1 MTQDGFAL
9 RFFGVVVAALG
20 LVSPWLALAQQDYPA
35 RTVRIVTAS
44 TAGGSSDIL
53 ARQLAGKL
61 TESFKT
67 QTVIVENRASATGVL
82 AGELV
87 ANAPPDGYTL
97 MMAYHQHTINMPLG
111 VPMPY
116 HPVNSF
122 TPITQLAAIGLL
134 LVVHPSSPAKSLQ
147 EFVEWTRKNPGL
159 SFGSAGIGSGGH
171 LAGELYKLVAGT
183 RAEHIPYKGTGQ
195 ALADLLGAQY
205 HYNFGGL
212 QAAIRLARDGKLRAL
227 AVTNPRRVEFL
238 PDVPAVAE
246 ALPGFEVVG
255 WLGIIGP
262 AKIPD
267 TIVKRLHGE
276 FVKALNI
283 PEVKQ
288 SILNDGSLPVGSTP
302 EEFRTFLQ
310 ADLSK
315 WTRVVKESG
324 MKVQ

>member
-1 MTQDGFAL
+1 
-9 RFFGVVVAALG
+9 
-20 LVSPWLALAQQDYPA
+20 
-35 RTVRIVTAS
+35 
-44 TAGGSSDIL
+44 
-53 ARQLAGKL
+53 
-61 TESFKT
+61 
-67 QTVIVENRASATGVL
+67 
-82 AGELV
+82 
-87 ANAPPDGYTL
+87 
-97 MMAYHQHTINMPLG
+97 MP
-111 VPMPY
+111 
-116 HPVNSF
+116 
-122 TPITQLAAIGLL
+122 
-134 LVVHPSSPAKSLQ
+134 
-147 EFVEWTRKNPGL
+147 EFVDWTRKNPGL

-183 RAEHIPYKGTGQ
+183 KAEHIPYKGTGQ
-195 ALADLLGAQY
+195 ALADLLGGQY

-246 ALPGFEVVG
+246 VLPGFEVVG

-262 AKIPD
+262 ARIPD
-267 TIVKRLHGE
+267 PVVKRLHGE

-302 EEFRTFLQ
+302 DEFRTFLQ
-310 ADLSK
+310 GDLAK

-324 MKVQ
+324 MKLQ